1 MRLHELGPLKGAKR
15 NRKRIGRG
23 ESSGQGK
30 TAGRGHK
37 GQKAR
42 SGGGTRPG
50 FEGGQMPL
58 QRRLPKRGFTNI
70 FKKVYQLVSLEDLNF
85 FEDDQNLSPLDLL
98 NQGLIKDPLAPIKL
112 LANGDLTKKLNL
124 TVQAASKAALEKV
137 TALGGQLT
145 LGPLSP
151 EIKENI
157 VKFRSQYPDD
167 LEVHLVGPDGTM
179 T

>member
-1 MRLHELGPLKGAKR
+1 MKLQDLRPKKGSTHKPKRL
-15 NRKRIGRG
+15 GRG

-70 FKKVYQLVSLEDLNF
+70 FKKTFALVNLA
-85 FEDDQNLSPLDLL
+85 NLSRFETGSVIDSEALAAA
-98 NQGLIKDPLAPIKL
+98 GLIRSVTLPVKL
-112 LANGDLTKKLNL
+112 LARGETPKALTVK
-124 TVQAASKAALEKV
+124 VQAASVKAVEKI
-137 TALGGQLT
+137 AAAGGKVEILT
-145 LGPLSP
+145 L
-151 EIKENI
+151 
-157 VKFRSQYPDD
+157 
-167 LEVHLVGPDGTM
+167 
-179 T
+179 